1 MKKSQGSVGSQKN
14 PKETCS
20 KERFSVPGGSLG
32 CGYQPGPPAGWPGC
46 SSYLLCRLLR
56 LEVAYI
62 FVETSDEV
70 TWKCTRLKLSAS
82 LEQVV
87 VKEHTQAPQ

>member
-1 MKKSQGSVGSQKN
+1 MFQRATFRASGAPFRCVH
-14 PKETCS
+14 
-20 KERFSVPGGSLG
+20 
-32 CGYQPGPPAGWPGC
+32 QPLSSAGQPGC
-46 SSYLLCRLLR
+46 SSHLLCGLLG
-56 LEVAYI
+56 LEAAYI
-62 FVETSDEV
+62 FMETSDEV